1 LDTGSESALD
11 AVDEV
16 GCQPH
21 EHAFPKP
28 EKELAMS
35 ELKTFT
41 KDPTCGMEVDEATAL
56 QSVRDG
62 KTYYF
67 CSDQCQQTFQT
78 ISAGE
83 SKTCCG

>member
-1 LDTGSESALD
+1 
-11 AVDEV
+11 
-16 GCQPH
+16 
-21 EHAFPKP
+21 
-28 EKELAMS
+28 MS
-35 ELKTFT
+35 ELKTLT

-67 CSDQCQQTFQT
+67 CSEICQKEFES